1 MVELNNQQTKR
12 VFKDIS
18 HIFFSI
24 NSKKSFTL
32 IIFIWVVIQLTISLP
47 DSLLNDWMS
56 WRQAD
61 TQNIAR
67 NYYKNGESIFY
78 PQINWGGK
86 GPGYVENEFQ
96 LYTFIISKI
105 FLITGER
112 ELPGQLLSLLFVII
126 TASIVYKL
134 VLYRFQN
141 ENAALFSLIVFLI
154 SNGPIHLSTAIMPDA
169 LSIMFYSL
177 GLYSFLKFLDNK
189 KNTQFI
195 YFVLFTAL
203 AGLVKPLALNLGIIQ
218 FFIVLLGKRELLKN
232 IKIWLGWLIIV
243 LIVGSYMY
251 FSYNLYLE
259 YGNTFGVIGGEKKF
273 PTLYGLTV
281 LIHYPKLFYMSVVW
295 GLGITGWFS
304 LIYLL
309 IKKKFTN
316 VEWAMLIGNV
326 IAVFIAMRY
335 MVNQGFSP
343 HYYIFMC
350 FYGAYL
356 SGFAF
361 KSLKEKYYE
370 KGQAFKFNI
379 VVLVLI
385 VLIFSAHLYHRTHP
399 LRIHYHPNVNAL
411 GFKLKELAEPNNLII
426 VRSIA
431 NERERSTWG
440 NRINNFED
448 PRIFYITDLHGWS
461 IPRDDKGY
469 KRLKKYVDQGA
480 KYYVEPFS
488 NPVDMEL
495 ENWLQQNSDMI
506 YSDSNG
512 RIYKFK

>member
-1 MVELNNQQTKR
+1 MDTNYLTFR
-12 VFKDIS
+12 T
-18 HIFFSI
+18 
-24 NSKKSFTL
+24 NSKKYLAL
-32 IIFIWVVIQLTISLP
+32 IIFIWVIIQLTISLP

-67 NYYKNGESIFY
+67 NFYKNGESIFY
-78 PQINWGGK
+78 PRINWGGN

-105 FLITGER
+105 FLITGEK
-112 ELPGQLLSLLFVII
+112 EFPGQLLSLLFIII
-126 TASIVYKL
+126 TAIFIYKI
-134 VLYRFQN
+134 VLYRLQN
-141 ENAALFSLIVFLI
+141 ENAALLSSIVFLV
-154 SNGPIHLSTAIMPDA
+154 SNGPVHLSTAIMPDA
-169 LSIMFYSL
+169 LSIMFYSI
-177 GLYSFLKFLDNK
+177 GFYSFIKFVYEQ
-189 KNTQFI
+189 KNMNLFYTL
-195 YFVLFTAL
+195 LFTSL

-218 FFIVLLGKRELLKN
+218 FFILFLGKREMLKN
-232 IKIWLGWLIIV
+232 FKVWFAWIIIV
-243 LIVGSYMY
+243 LIIGGYMY
-251 FSYNLYLE
+251 FSYNLYLK

-273 PTLYGLTV
+273 PTLHGLTV

-309 IKKKFTN
+309 IKKKFTS

-326 IAVFIAMRY
+326 IAVFVAMRY

-350 FYGAYL
+350 FYGSYL
-356 SGFAF
+356 SGYAF
-361 KSLKEKYYE
+361 KILKENITE
-370 KGQAFKFNI
+370 KEKSKKFNI
-379 VVLVLI
+379 AVAILILI
-385 VLIFSAHLYHRTHP
+385 VFSAHLYHRTHP
-399 LRIHYHPNVNAL
+399 LRIHYHPNVNEI
-411 GFKLKELAEPNNLII
+411 GFKLKELAEPGSLII

-448 PRIFYITDLHGWS
+448 PRVFYITDLHGWS

-469 KRLKKYVDQGA
+469 KRIKNYVEKGA
-480 KYYVEPFS
+480 KYYVEPFR
-488 NPVDMEL
+488 NPVDKEL
-495 ENWLQQNSDMI
+495 EEWLNQNSSQI
-506 YSDSNG
+506 YADING

>member
-1 MVELNNQQTKR
+1 MNNLE
-12 VFKDIS
+12 
-18 HIFFSI
+18 IFS
-24 NSKKSFTL
+24 SAKTKKSIA
-32 IIFIWVVIQLTISLP
+32 IIISIWVTIQLTISLP

-67 NYYKNGESIFY
+67 NFYKSGESIFY

-105 FLITGER
+105 FLFTGEL
-112 ELPGQLLSLLFVII
+112 ELPGQLLSLIFIII
-126 TASIVYKL
+126 TSLFIYKIVL
-134 VLYRFQN
+134 LRFNN
-141 ENAALFSLIVFLI
+141 ENAALFSLTIFLT
-154 SNGPIHLSTAIMPDA
+154 SNGAVHLSTAIMPDA
-169 LSIMFYSL
+169 LSVMFYSI
-177 GLYSFLKFLDNK
+177 GLYTFLKFIEKEENIHL
-189 KNTQFI
+189 FA
-195 YFVLFTAL
+195 FVLFTAL

-218 FFIVLLGKRELLKN
+218 FFILFLGKKETLKN
-232 IKIWLGWLIIV
+232 IKLWFGWLTVV
-243 LIVGSYMY
+243 LIVGGYMH
-251 FSYNLYLE
+251 FSYNLYLN

-273 PTLYGLTV
+273 PTLKGLTV

-343 HYYIFMC
+343 HYYIFMSL
-350 FYGAYL
+350 FGAYL
-356 SGFAF
+356 SGYTF
-361 KSLKEKYYE
+361 KILKEKYSE
-370 KGQAFKFNI
+370 TKHSLRFIA
-379 VVLVLI
+379 VVTILI
-385 VLIFSAHLYHRTHP
+385 LIIFSAHLYHRTHP
-399 LRIHYHPNVNAL
+399 LGIHFHPTVNAL
-411 GFKLKELAEPNNLII
+411 GFKLKELAEPRSLII

-448 PRIFYITDLHGWS
+448 PRVFYITDLNGWS
-461 IPRDDKGY
+461 IPRDDKGFY
-469 KRLKKYVDQGA
+469 RIKKYVDQGA
-480 KYYVEPFS
+480 KYYVEPFR

-495 ENWLQQNSDMI
+495 ENWLQQNSDLI

-512 RIYKFK
+512 RIYKFR